1 MSSPAKVVV
10 FACNW
15 DGLSCVESAAHAGLC
30 YPASVKVVRVSCLS
44 RVHLGL
50 ILKAFA
56 LGADGVM
63 LLGCDTGECHYDI
76 DSKGINQEYKKAQDV
91 LNLIGVRSERLVL
104 TRIPRGDGHG
114 FVDRVNNLISQ
125 SGGIDKGNRVSE
137 CST

>member
-1 MSSPAKVVV
+1 MNSPAKVIV

-15 DGLSCVESAAHAGLC
+15 DGLSCVEAAAHTGLC
-30 YPASVKVVRVSCLS
+30 YPASVNVVRVSCLS

-50 ILKAFA
+50 ILKTFA

-76 DSKGINQEYKKAQDV
+76 DSKGIIQEYKKAQDA

-125 SGGIDKGNRVSE
+125 SGDIDKGNRVSE
-137 CST
+137 CSI